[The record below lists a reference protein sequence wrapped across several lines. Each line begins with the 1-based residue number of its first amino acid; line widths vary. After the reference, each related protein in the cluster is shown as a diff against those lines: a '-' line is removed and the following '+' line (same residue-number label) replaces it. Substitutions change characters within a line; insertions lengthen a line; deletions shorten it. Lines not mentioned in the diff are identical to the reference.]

1 MLANHSSVK
10 NNRSSSPTR
19 TFNSNVCLKV
29 ISPESVKNDFRAS
42 AEAAVAQHLPPGE
55 HPADLHFV
63 DLTLIPVTS
72 SVKSSNISP
81 NCMSISTTSTV
92 TTTTTSSLSA
102 TLDHF
107 EADTSMKLP
116 QDTSVS
122 TVISTSIET
131 SSRILNN
138 RLAMAR
144 DSFRQSGDHSRSIPS
159 TVETTSINRLDTDF
173 LREKQASTVVYNAD
187 LNRDLITQKQELMPK
202 MPRDSIT
209 SQIST
214 VTTAAT
220 TTTYATTSN
229 ASVNFQS
236 LWDQKSAFKPVIRSL
251 EAAKDRFFSNNT
263 LFPTFSQVKQTVG
276 QSNDKTRITINH
288 TDKKNENLSSSMR
301 FIPNDSN
308 NNNNNKDTSK
318 IIISSSEFSALVP
331 PPLPPHS
338 SKSFKFSSSDLDLS
352 NNKNIN
358 SEFKNYDFSIPVN
371 ELNDKYLPMK
381 DVSDKLPLSTV
392 ITNSTSIIT
401 STKTGIYVDHEELNK
416 TSLINNYL
424 SSQVYELN
432 KTLKSPYDVDNNQ
445 NLNDPSVNASKSTYY
460 CDISCPSSPKIVKD
474 YLDDVPS
481 KNESQFT
488 FSAEEHLKEL
498 RIRAG
503 LGPIPGYESVTLR
516 NASSMTPLKT
526 NDLTSAS
533 TIPSYNISS
542 AMSSQFNFGTNV
554 PKPTYSVN
562 INSFIPKIQ
571 SSSTSTPSIPSLL
584 SNIKSGFTG
593 PISRPHPQSSP
604 YSANQ
609 ASTTNKPSASSLF
622 SNFLTSAA
630 SKAQTVATGALKQAN
645 AAADAAKLAAN
656 QAAEQFVAQANQ
668 VNQKTTSQM
677 QQQQS
682 QPKESVQLSS
692 SQNKVITMNNIP
704 ESIRFPDDTT
714 IKAKSGSPPS
724 KPREQ
729 KGHTLQGVH
738 ANSHEYQQEDQP
750 VQQQR
755 HWLHEQTQDVTTDDE
770 YDDAEYGNEQTSY
783 KSYHQRKDFEYGDNY
798 RSNINEYDID
808 NENELYDDNP
818 EQHILEQPSGFGNKH
833 QFDESHFNYNDNV
846 NNYDVDGI
854 NSSDL
859 SDPDTLR
866 ALRKRDKM
874 MMVAATGIY
883 SPIFNRSGQ
892 PDYFDDLN
900 DIEYQDD
907 DGEIEKQ
914 LRKENRRL
922 STTHKALEFENL
934 ETIEHEYNDQNN
946 RSIRGHIN
954 QDSQDETNAEN
965 NIYRKSRRSSDGKIL
980 QSLQLSS
987 TDADNDFDR
996 VKLLSKRRTS
1006 FEGARRTSSDWHR
1019 FTPNLQTLDIQE
1031 MEDNEEEW
1039 SDAKQFA
1046 EYDHD
1051 YPHHY
1056 SQSPVHQDETI
1067 KKEGIEHDEIMEPV
1081 EKTPRQRWFD
1091 AFERVCSGLRTGI
1104 FLCMNQF
1111 GIEVVLLLP
1120 NSDDLHSSF
1129 YTNIDSMPDIRLKKK
1144 PKSLVSD
1151 LVIQVSVNS
1160 RVTTTTKTNN
1170 NKCMLCI
1177 YITE

>member
-1 MLANHSSVK
+1 M
-10 NNRSSSPTR
+10 
-19 TFNSNVCLKV
+19 F
-29 ISPESVKNDFRAS
+29 
-42 AEAAVAQHLPPGE
+42 
-55 HPADLHFV
+55 
-63 DLTLIPVTS
+63 
-72 SVKSSNISP
+72 
-81 NCMSISTTSTV
+81 
-92 TTTTTSSLSA
+92 
-102 TLDHF
+102 
-107 EADTSMKLP
+107 
-116 QDTSVS
+116 
-122 TVISTSIET
+122 
-131 SSRILNN
+131 
-138 RLAMAR
+138 
-144 DSFRQSGDHSRSIPS
+144 
-159 TVETTSINRLDTDF
+159 F
-173 LREKQASTVVYNAD
+173 L
-187 LNRDLITQKQELMPK
+187 
-202 MPRDSIT
+202 
-209 SQIST
+209 
-214 VTTAAT
+214 
-220 TTTYATTSN
+220 
-229 ASVNFQS
+229 
-236 LWDQKSAFKPVIRSL
+236 
-251 EAAKDRFFSNNT
+251 KDRFFSNNT

-276 QSNDKTRITINH
+276 QSNDKTRITINN
-288 TDKKNENLSSSMR
+288 TDKKNENISSSMR
-301 FIPNDSN
+301 FIPNDS
-308 NNNNNKDTSK
+308 NNNKDTSK

-331 PPLPPHS
+331 PPHP
-338 SKSFKFSSSDLDLS
+338 SKSFKFSSSDLDIS
-352 NNKNIN
+352 NVKSIN
-358 SEFKNYDFSIPVN
+358 SEFKNYDFSTPVN
-371 ELNDKYLPMK
+371 ELNDKPLSIK
-381 DVSDKLPLSTV
+381 DVSDKLPSSTV

-401 STKTGIYVDHEELNK
+401 STKTGIYVNYEELNK
-416 TSLINNYL
+416 TSLTNSYL

-432 KTLKSPYDVDNNQ
+432 KALESPYAIDNNQ
-445 NLNDPSVNASKSTYY
+445 NLNDSSVNVSKSTYY
-460 CDISCPSSPKIVKD
+460 YDISCPSSPKIVES
-474 YLDDVPS
+474 YLNDIPS
-481 KNESQFT
+481 KNESQSS

-533 TIPSYNISS
+533 TIPSYNTSS
-542 AMSSQFNFGTNV
+542 AMSSHFNFGTNV

-562 INSFIPKIQ
+562 INSFVPKIQ

-593 PISRPHPQSSP
+593 PLSRPHPQPSP

-609 ASTTNKPSASSLF
+609 ASATNKPSASSLF

-682 QPKESVQLSS
+682 QPKESIQLSS

-714 IKAKSGSPPS
+714 IKPKSGSPPL

-783 KSYHQRKDFEYGDNY
+783 KSYHQRKDFEYDDNY
-798 RSNINEYDID
+798 RSNINEYDLD
-808 NENELYDDNP
+808 NENELYDDNQ

-833 QFDESHFNYNDNV
+833 QFDESHYNYNDNV

-892 PDYFDDLN
+892 PGYFDDLN

-907 DGEIEKQ
+907 DDEIEKQ

-922 STTHKALEFENL
+922 S
-934 ETIEHEYNDQNN
+934 
-946 RSIRGHIN
+946 
-954 QDSQDETNAEN
+954 
-965 NIYRKSRRSSDGKIL
+965 KS
-980 QSLQLSS
+980 
-987 TDADNDFDR
+987 
-996 VKLLSKRRTS
+996 KLL
-1006 FEGARRTSSDWHR
+1006 
-1019 FTPNLQTLDIQE
+1019 
-1031 MEDNEEEW
+1031 
-1039 SDAKQFA
+1039 
-1046 EYDHD
+1046 
-1051 YPHHY
+1051 
-1056 SQSPVHQDETI
+1056 
-1067 KKEGIEHDEIMEPV
+1067 KKCRI
-1081 EKTPRQRWFD
+1081 
-1091 AFERVCSGLRTGI
+1091 
-1104 FLCMNQF
+1104 
-1111 GIEVVLLLP
+1111 
-1120 NSDDLHSSF
+1120 
-1129 YTNIDSMPDIRLKKK
+1129 
-1144 PKSLVSD
+1144 
-1151 LVIQVSVNS
+1151 
-1160 RVTTTTKTNN
+1160 
-1170 NKCMLCI
+1170 
-1177 YITE
+1177 